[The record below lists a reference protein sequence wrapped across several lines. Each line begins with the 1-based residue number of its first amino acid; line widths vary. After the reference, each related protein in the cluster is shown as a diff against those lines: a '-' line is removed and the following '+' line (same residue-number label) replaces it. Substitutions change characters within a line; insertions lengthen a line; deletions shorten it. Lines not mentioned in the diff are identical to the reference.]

1 MKKILFLLLLLLPIM
16 SYSQI
21 MIDDVGTGW
30 KSKVEQALLV
40 IQNNDPK
47 TYDMVKNHCK
57 KISYLVSTF
66 STTQN
71 GDTVLITTNDMKAN
85 SINNIAA
92 IIVHESFHLKV
103 LHDNVKLSEQYEE
116 FMAYEVELNFL
127 EKIPNVEQWLINNAK
142 NKKG

>member
-1 MKKILFLLLLLLPIM
+1 MKKLLLLLLLPIM

-21 MIDDVGTGW
+21 TIDDVGDGW
-30 KSKVEQALLV
+30 KAKVEQALIV
-40 IQNNDPK
+40 IQTNDVEA
-47 TYDMVKNHCK
+47 YDMVKKHCK

-71 GDTVLITTNDMKAN
+71 GDTVLITTNDMNAN

-92 IIVHESFHLKV
+92 IIVHESFHLKA
-103 LHDNVKLSEQYEE
+103 LHDNYGLTEQEE
-116 FMAYEVELNFL
+116 ESKAYKIELKFL
-127 EKIPNVEQWLINNAK
+127 QKIPNVEQWLINNAK

>member
-1 MKKILFLLLLLLPIM
+1 MKKLLLLLLLPIM

-21 MIDDVGTGW
+21 TIDDVGDGW
-30 KSKVEQALLV
+30 KAKVEQALIV
-40 IQNNDPK
+40 IQTNDVEA
-47 TYDMVKNHCK
+47 YDMVKKHCK

-71 GDTVLITTNDMKAN
+71 GDTVLITTNDMNAN

-92 IIVHESFHLKV
+92 IIVHESFHLKA
-103 LHDNVKLSEQYEE
+103 LHDNYGLTEQEE
-116 FMAYEVELNFL
+116 ESKAYEIELKFL
-127 EKIPNVEQWLINNAK
+127 QKIPNVEQWLINNAK